1 MFWKRKETKE
11 AEEKLPRPKEIPQL
25 VGAYMVVK
33 EKKNQS
39 GYGTLKE

>member
-1 MFWKRKETKE
+1 MFWKRKETKQ
-11 AEEKLPRPKEIPQL
+11 AEEKLSGPKGMPQP

-33 EKKNQS
+33 EKKTQI